1 MATVGVKWLIFN
13 QDLSP
18 SRNGLNKRT
27 RGRCALADVLMSA
40 RLFLAQDRHPRHVVG
55 RLLAPSVPCKVA
67 NTEEPIAG
75 ADEKKI
81 DSEVIEAC
89 EEQMSTKP
97 KRQSRPPQGNL

>member
-1 MATVGVKWLIFN
+1 MATVSVKELIFN
-13 QDLSP
+13 QNLSP

-40 RLFLAQDRHPRHVVG
+40 RLFLAQDPRHVVG
-55 RLLAPSVPCKVA
+55 RLLAPPVPCKVA
-67 NTEEPIAG
+67 NTEPIAG
-75 ADEKKI
+75 ADAKKI

-97 KRQSRPPQGNL
+97 KRQSPQGNL